1 MLIVLGVEQLNAG
14 ATVPKLCRYTE
25 MVSALPARPA
35 AVAAASI
42 PVFTVVKQAEILV
55 VVVVVFTVNDV
66 PTADTDVISAH

>member
-35 AVAAASI
+35 VVAAISI
-42 PVFTVVKQAEILV
+42 AFFTVAKQSEILV
-55 VVVVVFTVNDV
+55 VVVPMFTDNEV
-66 PTADTDVISAH
+66 PAADTDVISAH